1 MIVIS
6 DTSPISNLIDL
17 DLVSLLPRLFQ
28 QVIIPSVVD
37 EELGRNEDLTFKN
50 KYLAVKA
57 TGWLKVVSPSSVEM
71 PLDLQN
77 TRLDAGE
84 KAAIA
89 LVLAYDADL
98 LPIDER
104 AGFRVAQALNI
115 RTLGVLGILLEAKSQ
130 RMIDAIKPFLDRL
143 RDEVGFWI
151 SDRVY
156 EKVLLLADERM

>member
-1 MIVIS
+1 MK
-6 DTSPISNLIDL
+6 NW
-17 DLVSLLPRLFQ
+17 
-28 QVIIPSVVD
+28 

-98 LPIDER
+98 LLIDER